1 MLNYQITVKRVYD
14 EVARQDGARFLTDRI
29 WPRGIKKA
37 DLQLTDWLKLVCPSN
52 ALRKDWHAGKIDYE
66 TFCQKYRDEIG
77 QSADELLPLMQ
88 AARKGRIT
96 LLTAVKDPDKSH
108 MPVLKNA
115 LLEALANED
124 KQQND
129 SSASAVCYDGKTD

>member
-1 MLNYQITVKRVYD
+1 MQYQIVIKRVYD
-14 EVARQDGARFLTDRI
+14 DALRQDGARFLTDRI

-37 DLQLTDWLKLVCPSN
+37 DLQLTDWLKSVCPSN
-52 ALRKDWHAGKIDYE
+52 TLRKDWHAGKLNYE
-66 TFCQKYRDEIG
+66 TFCDKYRAEIC
-77 QSADELLPLMQ
+77 QSPEALQPLMQ
-88 AARKGRIT
+88 AARQGRIT

-124 KQQND
+124 KQQKG
-129 SSASAVCYDGKTD
+129 SHASAVCYDGNTD

>member
-1 MLNYQITVKRVYD
+1 MQYQIAIKRVYD
-14 EVARQDGARFLTDRI
+14 DVVRQDGARFLTDRI

-37 DLQLTDWLKLVCPSN
+37 DLRLTDWLKSVCPSN
-52 ALRKDWHAGKIDYE
+52 ALRKDWHAGKLDYE
-66 TFCQKYRDEIG
+66 TFCDKYRTELC
-77 QSADELLPLMQ
+77 QSPEALLPLMQ

-124 KQQND
+124 KQQNGGQ
-129 SSASAVCYDGKTD
+129 ASAVCYDGNTD

>member
-1 MLNYQITVKRVYD
+1 MPYQIAIKRVYD
-14 EVARQDGARFLTDRI
+14 DVVRQDGARFLTDRI

-37 DLQLTDWLKLVCPSN
+37 DLQLTDWLKSVCPTN
-52 ALRKDWHAGKIDYE
+52 ALRKDLHADKIDYE
-66 TFCQKYRDEIG
+66 TFCREYRDEIC
-77 QSADELLPLMQ
+77 QSQEALLPLMQ

-124 KQQND
+124 KQQNG
-129 SSASAVCYDGKTD
+129 SSASAVCFNGNTD